1 MKNIFLALTIAFTFF
16 SCVEE
21 YKLPTTVSKEFES
34 EIVIQGRI
42 LAGEESV
49 IYVSY
54 TNAFNQENTASPIVR
69 NAQITIIGENGYQ
82 SDLAKYEPE
91 NNCYI
96 IDTKNISTDSQYA
109 IEVKLDDEVY
119 HSEFLTIMES
129 PDINEVTFKEKNDGI
144 SIHINTLAN
153 EEDSRYYMWS
163 YEEDWEFHAEIDITR
178 TPQEVP
184 IYNENRYPLEN
195 PNVNPYYYCW
205 MRAVSRNVHL
215 YSTNELT
222 ENKVKDVKLT
232 EIPIDDIRIS
242 YIYSILV
249 KQWSL
254 SDGAYNYYKTLKK
267 YTEES
272 GGLFAP
278 MPAEIKG
285 NVSCISNPGKKARGY
300 VLASNVKS
308 KRIFVYNTDFKD
320 IVPQYEYCYMELPG
334 QTLNWELS
342 WFQRVNEFGSVVLSK
357 SGKIDVDARL
367 YDKICVDCRQTKG
380 ATKKRPDFWPNNH
393 E

>member
-1 MKNIFLALTIAFTFF
+1 MKNIFLALIISIAFF

-21 YKLPTTVSKEFES
+21 YKLPTTVTKKIEPE
-34 EIVIQGRI
+34 VVVQGRI
-42 LAGEESV
+42 LAGEESI
-49 IYVSY
+49 IYISY
-54 TNAFNQENTASPIVR
+54 TKAFNQEETTSLIVR
-69 NAQITIIGENGYQ
+69 NAQITIIGKNGYQ

-96 IDTKNISTDSQYA
+96 IDTKNISTGSQYA
-109 IEVKLDDEVY
+109 VKVMLDGEVY
-119 HSEFLTIMES
+119 QSEFLTIMES
-129 PDINEVTFKEKNDGI
+129 PEIDEVTFKEKNDGI
-144 SIHINTLAN
+144 SIHISTLAN
-153 EEDSRYYMWS
+153 EKDSRHYMWS
-163 YEEDWEFHAEIDITR
+163 YEEDWEFHSEIDITM

-184 IYNENRYPLEN
+184 IYNKNRYPLEK

-205 MRAVSRNVHL
+205 MHAVSRKVHL
-215 YSTNELT
+215 YSTSELK
-222 ENKVKDVKLT
+222 ENKVREVKLT

-254 SDGAYNYYKTLKK
+254 SDGAYHYYKTLKK

-272 GGLFAP
+272 GGLFTP
-278 MPAEIKG
+278 MPTEIQG
-285 NVSCISNPGKKARGY
+285 NVFCISNPEKKARGY

-308 KRIFVYNTDFKD
+308 KRIFVYSSDFKE
-320 IVPQYEYCYMELPG
+320 IVPQYENCYMELPE
-334 QTLNWELS
+334 QTPNWELS
-342 WFQRVNEFGSVVLSK
+342 WPRNIDEFGYVVLSK

-367 YDKICVDCRQTKG
+367 YSKECVDCRQTKG